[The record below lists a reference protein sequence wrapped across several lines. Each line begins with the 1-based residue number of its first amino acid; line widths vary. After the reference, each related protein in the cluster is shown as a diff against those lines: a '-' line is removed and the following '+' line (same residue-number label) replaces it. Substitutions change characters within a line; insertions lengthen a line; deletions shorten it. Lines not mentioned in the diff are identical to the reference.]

1 MADKFALSPKCLG
14 LLTAAL
20 LVAAATTGAVAQ
32 NVVAMVNGEPITALD
47 IDQRSKFIQLSTQ
60 KTLPRQ
66 EILDELID
74 EKLKIR
80 EGKRWTVEVSDTE
93 VEGAYTTM
101 ATRMRLNAEQLT
113 QNLAKSGVNAATL
126 KSRIRADLVWQNLIR
141 GRYQSSLQFT
151 DQEVLSAMASK
162 NIEDKDGV
170 AHDYLMRPILLLVP
184 PGSLQPVVDARIKE
198 AEALRARF
206 RGCEEGL
213 GIARTYRDVAIRDQV
228 TRTSSDLPAELRK
241 VLEAI
246 PIGQL
251 TAPEVTR
258 LGVEMYAVCS
268 RTESKADTPGKRQAR
283 EAVFAERFEQQ
294 SKQYLQRLRR
304 EALIERR

>member
-101 ATRMRLNAEQLT
+101 ATRMRLHAEQLT
-113 QNLAKSGVNAATL
+113 QILAKTGVKAATL
-126 KSRIRADLVWQNLIR
+126 K
-141 GRYQSSLQFT
+141 
-151 DQEVLSAMASK
+151 
-162 NIEDKDGV
+162 
-170 AHDYLMRPILLLVP
+170 
-184 PGSLQPVVDARIKE
+184 
-198 AEALRARF
+198 
-206 RGCEEGL
+206 
-213 GIARTYRDVAIRDQV
+213 
-228 TRTSSDLPAELRK
+228 
-241 VLEAI
+241 
-246 PIGQL
+246 
-251 TAPEVTR
+251 
-258 LGVEMYAVCS
+258 
-268 RTESKADTPGKRQAR
+268 
-283 EAVFAERFEQQ
+283 
-294 SKQYLQRLRR
+294 
-304 EALIERR
+304 